1 MIKKSITTRTK
12 EVVAK
17 MDDTDRDEG
26 VARRSLL
33 DDNATGVAV
42 TASAGVVGDV
52 DVFVIAPQ

>member
-1 MIKKSITTRTK
+1 
-12 EVVAK
+12 